1 MSSATLEHVMST
13 GGCKPCPTRLY
24 PWFASGTVVF
34 DIACSSS
41 TDFHPFPYAE
51 QTNPW
56 NPKSQTLPMG
66 TASSHAIITTEY
78 YYYARLQGGRIK
90 IIILGVGS

>member
-1 MSSATLEHVMST
+1 MEPEILLTL
-13 GGCKPCPTRLY
+13 
-24 PWFASGTVVF
+24 A
-34 DIACSSS
+34 I
-41 TDFHPFPYAE
+41 
-51 QTNPW
+51 
-56 NPKSQTLPMG
+56 G